1 MEIAVND
8 TTLSI
13 KGDLS
18 DSMSEQ
24 EFFDFCQQNDL
35 WRIERDEK
43 KQIIIMPPTNAST
56 GIKNTNLVTELTIW
70 NRRESLGVCFDS
82 STGFTLPD
90 GSVRSPHA
98 SWLAIEKW
106 NQLSNKEKNQFAHIC
121 PDFVIEL
128 KSNSDNLKSLTAKM
142 GKWIK
147 NGCSLAWLINP
158 EDKTVSIYRKDGTID
173 KVTGFDKTISGED
186 LLPGFE
192 LDLSILK
199 D

>member
-8 TTLSI
+8 ITLPI

-18 DSMSEQ
+18 DSMSEK

-35 WRIERDEK
+35 WRIERDEN
-43 KQIIIMPPTNAST
+43 KQIIIMPPTNANTGKQNISLSFELELWNRKAKT
-56 GIKNTNLVTELTIW
+56 GI
-70 NRRESLGVCFDS
+70 CFDS

-90 GSVRSPHA
+90 GSVRSPDA
-98 SWLAIEKW
+98 SWLTIKKW
-106 NQLSNKEKNQFAHIC
+106 NQLSDNEKNQFAHIC

-128 KSNSDNLKSLTAKM
+128 KSKFDNLKSLTSKM

-158 EDKTVSIYRKDGTID
+158 EDKTVIIFRKNGTSD
-173 KVTGFDKTISGED
+173 KVTDFNNILSGED
-186 LLPGFE
+186 VLPGFK
-192 LDLSILK
+192 LNLSILN

>member
-1 MEIAVND
+1 MEISVNGI
-8 TTLSI
+8 TLPI

-18 DSMSEQ
+18 DSMSEK

-35 WRIERDEK
+35 WRIERDEN

-56 GIKNTNLVTELTIW
+56 GIKNTNLVTELVIW
-70 NRRESLGVCFDS
+70 NRRENLGVCFDS

-90 GSVRSPHA
+90 GSVRSPDA
-98 SWLAIEKW
+98 SWLSIEKW
-106 NQLSNKEKNQFAHIC
+106 NHLSDNEKNQFAHIC

-128 KSNSDNLKSLTAKM
+128 KSKSDNLKSLTNKM
-142 GKWIK
+142 RKWIE

-158 EDKTVSIYRKDGTID
+158 EDKTVFIFRKNGTVD
-173 KVTGFDKTISGED
+173 KIEGFNKILSGENI
-186 LLPGFE
+186 LPGFE
-192 LDLSILK
+192 LKLSLL